1 MLLERAKSVGKGFLM
16 LKKIEI
22 ISLKKNKNKFTV
34 MTSEGEYSFCE
45 DTILKYYLFKGKSFS
60 EEEFQEILENEQ
72 ENELFTKTLN
82 FISYQMRSSKEID
95 EYLKKYQATEI
106 QREKIVFRLTNL
118 GYLNDEAYARNMLDS
133 VCLKKK
139 GPLYLKQK
147 LKEKGIDE
155 AIISDALRNY
165 SKDSQ
170 QKLIVEI
177 VSREGQKKT
186 HLPPKKQ
193 KQNLYE
199 KLLRDGFE
207 SDLIGQVLSQ
217 ATFVDESEA
226 TLAKEI
232 SRLRVKYRNADKK
245 SVTMKIVAN
254 LIGKGYEYSNII
266 KMLKETDQENK

>member
-1 MLLERAKSVGKGFLM
+1 MLLERARSVGKDFLM

-22 ISLKKNKNKFTV
+22 ISLKKNKNKFIV

-60 EEEFQEILENEQ
+60 EGEFQEILENEQ

-155 AIISDALRNY
+155 AIIFDALRNY

-170 QKLIVEI
+170 QKLITEI

-232 SRLRVKYRNADKK
+232 SRLQVKYRNADKK
-245 SVTMKIVAN
+245 SVAMKIIAN